1 MNEIFCMKIIF
12 SNLNIDKVSW
22 KLDSKKYYLLTFR
35 IVYDKEKNCDNKTK
49 RVKFPFKKTLLL
61 RILKYFS

>member
-22 KLDSKKYYLLTFR
+22 KLDSKKYYLLNFR
-35 IVYDKEKNCDNKTK
+35 IVYDKEKK
-49 RVKFPFKKTLLL
+49 LWQ
-61 RILKYFS
+61 